1 MFGLVCICR
10 FKIRTLGG
18 IFQAVRRKE
27 TNNCLL
33 LMLTQH
39 HNYGD
44 DQPIRVSI
52 FLKISRNGAADTL
65 RRGGG
70 GPGGAFNTVGAVY
83 GW

>member
-52 FLKISRNGAADTL
+52 FPQDLAQWS
-65 RRGGG
+65 GGHTPAWG
-70 GPGGAFNTVGAVY
+70 RWAWWGF
-83 GW
+83 